1 MSNQQYHDEKFY
13 QAAPSGSL
21 GDRVAIAA
29 RNQIYQAFL
38 QRCSPSPSDRI
49 LDVGVSDVMTGAANV
64 LERCYPHQEAIVAAG
79 LGEGEDFRRAFPRVE
94 YVRIEPGAPLPFADR
109 AFRFAVSNAVLEH
122 VGSVG
127 EQRRFVREL
136 MRVANEVFIT
146 VPNRF
151 FPVEH
156 HTAIPVAHF
165 WDASFHTACKA
176 LNKDDWTRPENLILM
191 SRKRLNALVPAE
203 AGASTVGYTG
213 LRLGPFS
220 SNLYLHAQGA
230 RTVADGGGRAQ
241 REQDGEQRRQPHQ
254 AGPIPAMHLA
264 GEPDERRVPEPN
276 HEEQRRRPP
285 EIGPSPR

>member
-1 MSNQQYHDEKFY
+1 MSDQQYYDEKFY

-38 QRCSPSPSDRI
+38 QRCTPSPSDRV

-79 LGEGEDFRRAFPRVE
+79 LGEGQDFRRAFPRIE
-94 YVRIEPGAPLPFADR
+94 YVRIAPDGPLPFADR
-109 AFRFAVSNAVLEH
+109 SFRFAVSNAVLEH
-122 VGSVG
+122 VGSFD

-136 MRVANEVFIT
+136 MRVADEVFIT

-165 WDASFHTACKA
+165 WDGSFQVVCRA
-176 LNKDDWTRPENLILM
+176 LNKDEWTRPENLILM
-191 SRKRLNALVPAE
+191 SRKKLGALVPAG
-203 AGASTVGYTG
+203 AGTSTVGYTG

-220 SNLYLHAQGA
+220 SNLYLHIA
-230 RTVADGGGRAQ
+230 RTRPGGDPAQ
-241 REQDGEQRRQPHQ
+241 REQDGEQRRQPSQ
-254 AGPIPAMHLA
+254 TRPVPAMHFA
-264 GEPDERRVPEPN
+264 GEPDERRVPDPYG
-276 HEEQRRRPP
+276 EEQQRRPP
-285 EIGPSPR
+285 EVGPSPR